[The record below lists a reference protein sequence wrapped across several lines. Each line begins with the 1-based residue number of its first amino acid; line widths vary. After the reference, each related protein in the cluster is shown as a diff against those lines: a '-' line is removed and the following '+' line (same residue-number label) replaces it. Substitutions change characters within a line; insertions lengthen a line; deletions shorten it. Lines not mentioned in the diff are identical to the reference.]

1 MSREQN
7 REVVRELQGIAPLLR
22 LLSPASQ
29 TPPYIQ
35 ELALKALRNICL
47 DNGACAILCVSCVS

>member
-1 MSREQN
+1 M
-7 REVVRELQGIAPLLR
+7 RELQGIGALLR
-22 LLSPASQ
+22 LLLPEAL

-47 DNGACAILCVSCVS
+47 DNSNLSPRFG